1 MKYCSKCGVY
11 IENDTKRCPLCQNK
25 LTEKEVS
32 EALKHIAGEQQQV
45 FPPVPDSTGI
55 YNLCIKILLLISVII
70 TVATVSVNY
79 FFQGRGWWSLF
90 VLAGLVCVWAAAGIA
105 IRKRKNILKNV
116 LWQMIVISLIC
127 VIWDKVTGWRGWSVD
142 FVLPITYLTAMLI
155 LVIMNRVL
163 KLQAEDYMIYGLL
176 GSLFGLIPLIFL
188 LLGQLKYRL
197 PSVLCIGAS
206 IVFMAVLFIFQ
217 GGKMAA
223 ELKRRSHW

>member
-1 MKYCSKCGVY
+1 MKYCPKCGVY
-11 IENDTKRCPLCQNK
+11 IEDDTARCPLCQNK
-25 LTEKEVS
+25 LVKRKVPEKLQ
-32 EALKHIAGEQQQV
+32 AITGTQGNI
-45 FPPVPDSTGI
+45 FPSVPDSTGV

-70 TVATVSVNY
+70 GVAAVSVNY
-79 FFQGRGWWSLF
+79 FFQERGWWSMF

-127 VIWDKVTGWRGWSVD
+127 VIWDRVTGWRGWSVD

-163 KLQAEDYMIYGLL
+163 RLQAEDYMIYGLM
-176 GSLFGLIPLIFL
+176 GSIFGLIPLIFL